1 MYDWRTGRSCVFKN
15 HAHLVFVTKYRGEV
29 FTVEMLELTKSIIAE
44 TCEQMDCELLEFGG
58 EHNHI
63 HLMVAIHP
71 KVSVSNL
78 VGKLKGKSS
87 YMLRR
92 EFWGQIKTML
102 WGNHF
107 WSPSYCVVPCGGAT
121 VEVTKQYIEEQ
132 NAPPSEQAVQRS
144 KALTKTNLPPA

>member
-15 HAHLVFVTKYRGEV
+15 HAHLVFVTKYRREV
-29 FTVEMLELTKSIIAE
+29 FTAEMLERTKSIIAE
-44 TCEQMDCELLEFGG
+44 TCEQMDCELLEFSG

-107 WSPSYCVVPCGGAT
+107 WSYGDFWCTEG
-121 VEVTKQYIEEQ
+121 
-132 NAPPSEQAVQRS
+132 
-144 KALTKTNLPPA
+144 